1 MNTLYVYSLLAGL
14 FFGAWPLMMQRT
26 GLQGNLSATVFAG
39 VAFVV
44 VGLATLKSG
53 FEPLHSVNLPLAF
66 AAGVVGAIGLLCF
79 NNMLAGA
86 TRETVT
92 NLFITAIVV
101 QVVVP
106 AAYNMAVTGDLS
118 LRKLLGFAAA
128 LATAWLLR

>member
-1 MNTLYVYSLLAGL
+1 
-14 FFGAWPLMMQRT
+14 
-26 GLQGNLSATVFAG
+26 
-39 VAFVV
+39 
-44 VGLATLKSG
+44 
-53 FEPLHSVNLPLAF
+53 
-66 AAGVVGAIGLLCF
+66 
-79 NNMLAGA
+79 MLAGA